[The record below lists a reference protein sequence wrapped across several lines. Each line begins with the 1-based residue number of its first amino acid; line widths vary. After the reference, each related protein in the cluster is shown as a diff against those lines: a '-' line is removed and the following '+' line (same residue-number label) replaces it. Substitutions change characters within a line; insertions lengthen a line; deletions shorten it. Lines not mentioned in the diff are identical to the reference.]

1 MAELYY
7 KVIMGCNSTSTS
19 GSGPSST
26 SGSVE
31 SEIGEDHADPAAS
44 TSSLVPGSGERP
56 VTATRGS
63 TESRLSGSTAAHSG
77 PAT

>member
-1 MAELYY
+1 MVEPYY
-7 KVIMGCNSTSTS
+7 EVIMGCNPTSTS

-44 TSSLVPGSGERP
+44 TSSLVLGSGERP
-56 VTATRGS
+56 VTATSGS
-63 TESRLSGSTAAHSG
+63 TGSRLSGSTAAHSG